1 MSGPGA
7 PHPTYT
13 PDSDLQFVEASGPE
27 LEAYLLSP
35 TVYWP
40 LAQHK
45 GLSTLPRLTLGGLL
59 LALQRLSAVEEALA
73 APESVRLT
81 RARTRIETERLRW
94 RSGVAA
100 KIALEVRADLNLW
113 RAYMEDLGE
122 SPARQADLYPGEVR
136 HRAMLQLL
144 ATAPETASFPEPA
157 RRELEALD
165 ARLRAM
171 FKAGPFVWAKQLAP
185 AFSVREFWFLYGQPT
200 EKDEREV

>member
-7 PHPTYT
+7 PHRAYT
-13 PDSDLQFVEASGPE
+13 PNSDLQFVEASGPE

-40 LAQHK
+40 LAQNR
-45 GLSTLPRLTLGGLL
+45 GLSTLPRLTLGGLQ
-59 LALQRLSAVEEALA
+59 LALQRLSAVEGALA
-73 APESVRLT
+73 PREAVRLT

-100 KIALEVRADLNLW
+100 KIAHEVRADLNLW
-113 RAYMEDLGE
+113 RAYMDDLGE
-122 SPARQADLYPGEVR
+122 SPARQADLYLGEVR

-144 ATAPETASFPEPA
+144 AAAPEAASFPESA

-171 FKAGPFVWAKQLAP
+171 FTAGPFVWAEQLTP
-185 AFSVREFWFLYGQPT
+185 AFSMPEFWFLYGQPT
-200 EKDEREV
+200 EKGKREN